1 MNIKKFHTSEISA
14 QELEI
19 SHIFHEQYNNLFNK
33 IIYLSQQQ
41 FNNLLQKSVYLTLK
55 MNKKNFPSPLIKKV
69 ESIFCQIYLK
79 ERKEILSNIQKL
91 KNMNHEQL
99 NYLDKSNYYIHCQKV
114 NEAIHTCGNSLIYYE
129 KIIYC
134 LFCDEVFKENQ
145 IHMLCTECNCDFY
158 SKIKINTPLTNLNL
172 YPASYSNNDND
183 DLNDNVMECLKCK
196 KELYLDIS
204 LNKDFEKYAFCIK
217 CNITYDTIKTFKCSA
232 KLFTGFNK
240 EEIDNLY
247 KINTLISDKKAIPN
261 SIINLKCNC
270 DISKY
275 NIFKDDCGG
284 VLFEG
289 SKKGKKILVC
299 DKCYKIYNYEKFEW
313 ICPSCNSKF
322 KTKELR
328 ICRSSYKKKCQIKHL
343 NDNQKNENFNL
354 TNINNDLNTKITNF
368 SPTEGNIEKSN
379 SSLRKMASHDLFH
392 KKNKNNIIAHS
403 ISSNKKLH
411 SKLFEFMNFSNEKNS
426 FRIFNK
432 PLINPFSSNKKILNI
447 DVISKLRYDSYPNNN
462 NPILNDQKSCSIK
475 LNMMEKFSQCDNEK
489 NDNNYFN
496 VNSSSTKSGSI
507 ENTKKEENVIL
518 LSPTLPNNKK
528 NNNNLNIPFNAD
540 NYNIKN
546 LIGEGSFAKIYLVED
561 PISHHKYAL
570 KKISAC
576 SNEELNQKKK
586 EYELIS
592 ELNKS
597 ISKLQIIKILGIQT
611 KKLDK
616 LTFVMYVLMELATC
630 DWEKEIK
637 KRSKSK
643 LYYKEKELFK
653 ILSNLVFTFSELQ
666 KRGICHRD
674 VKPQNILLF
683 PNGDYK
689 ISDFGEAKKKSEKN
703 FNDNGEYENDTN
715 NQTVRGTELYMS
727 PILFK
732 ALRSFKMKSTDYNA
746 YKNDV
751 FSLGL
756 CILFA
761 CNLNYQILYDIREIN
776 DMIKLK
782 EIVFKYLKG
791 KFSLKFIN
799 LIIFM
804 INIKEKK
811 RPDFVELD
819 NWIRNNY

>member
-1 MNIKKFHTSEISA
+1 
-14 QELEI
+14 
-19 SHIFHEQYNNLFNK
+19 
-33 IIYLSQQQ
+33 
-41 FNNLLQKSVYLTLK
+41 
-55 MNKKNFPSPLIKKV
+55 
-69 ESIFCQIYLK
+69 
-79 ERKEILSNIQKL
+79 
-91 KNMNHEQL
+91 
-99 NYLDKSNYYIHCQKV
+99 
-114 NEAIHTCGNSLIYYE
+114 
-129 KIIYC
+129 
-134 LFCDEVFKENQ
+134 
-145 IHMLCTECNCDFY
+145 
-158 SKIKINTPLTNLNL
+158 
-172 YPASYSNNDND
+172 
-183 DLNDNVMECLKCK
+183 
-196 KELYLDIS
+196 
-204 LNKDFEKYAFCIK
+204 
-217 CNITYDTIKTFKCSA
+217 
-232 KLFTGFNK
+232 
-240 EEIDNLY
+240 
-247 KINTLISDKKAIPN
+247 
-261 SIINLKCNC
+261 
-270 DISKY
+270 
-275 NIFKDDCGG
+275 
-284 VLFEG
+284 
-289 SKKGKKILVC
+289 
-299 DKCYKIYNYEKFEW
+299 
-313 ICPSCNSKF
+313 
-322 KTKELR
+322 
-328 ICRSSYKKKCQIKHL
+328 
-343 NDNQKNENFNL
+343 
-354 TNINNDLNTKITNF
+354 
-368 SPTEGNIEKSN
+368 
-379 SSLRKMASHDLFH
+379 
-392 KKNKNNIIAHS
+392 
-403 ISSNKKLH
+403 
-411 SKLFEFMNFSNEKNS
+411 MNFSNEKNS

-689 ISDFGEAKKKSEKN
+689 ISDFGEAKKK
-703 FNDNGEYENDTN
+703 
-715 NQTVRGTELYMS
+715 
-727 PILFK
+727 
-732 ALRSFKMKSTDYNA
+732 
-746 YKNDV
+746 
-751 FSLGL
+751 
-756 CILFA
+756 
-761 CNLNYQILYDIREIN
+761 
-776 DMIKLK
+776 
-782 EIVFKYLKG
+782 
-791 KFSLKFIN
+791 
-799 LIIFM
+799 
-804 INIKEKK
+804 
-811 RPDFVELD
+811 
-819 NWIRNNY
+819 